1 MTLRDETIA
10 KIRQLPE
17 SLVQEV
23 SDFVDF
29 LLIKH
34 NKVIKS
40 EAKQEKAPLLSEPI
54 AEFLRVIQQTPREYW
69 PYLLQMMGLFR
80 DTVTVKP
87 AASNGGEKAIDEI
100 QTIDPIKQHEAL
112 SKLIQSWIDE
122 GDEVE
127 QTETAEYLRKALEED
142 PISI

>member
-1 MTLRDETIA
+1 MTLHDETIA
-10 KIRQLPE
+10 KIRQMPE

-29 LLIKH
+29 MLMKH
-34 NKVIKS
+34 NKVITS
-40 EAKQEKAPLLSEPI
+40 EPKQEKAQRLSEPI

-69 PYLLQMMGLFR
+69 PYLLQMMRLFR
-80 DTVTVKP
+80 DTVSVKP

-122 GDEVE
+122 GDEQE

>member
-1 MTLRDETIA
+1 MTLHDETIA
-10 KIRQLPE
+10 KISQLPE

-34 NKVIKS
+34 NKVITS
-40 EAKQEKAPLLSEPI
+40 EAKQEKAQRLSEPI